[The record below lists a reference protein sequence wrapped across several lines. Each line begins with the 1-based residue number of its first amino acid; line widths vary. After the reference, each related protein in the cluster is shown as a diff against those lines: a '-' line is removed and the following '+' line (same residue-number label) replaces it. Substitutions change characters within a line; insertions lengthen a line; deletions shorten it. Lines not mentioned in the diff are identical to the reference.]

1 MRDKIYI
8 GELNGVQLDF
18 TTGTFTDIH
27 NITGHIR
34 DAVLTQSV
42 SSSITGFAASS
53 KAVYDFVT
61 GVSGYLDAHNSLYS
75 LSANSGAIAN
85 TANIVLTPEDGNS
98 ETSVIISGGV
108 GIDVA
113 RENNTIKVAHS
124 DTSTVNSFTNSSGV
138 LVQSLSF
145 DTFGHV
151 TGFTSVDLDDRYNQ
165 IGSLSLDDV
174 TDIGNVTTNSI
185 TVGDIT
191 TSQVTI
197 TGASEGKI
205 LAPSTLY
212 IDPSAH
218 NNVSGKV
225 VVLGD
230 LDVRGTT
237 TYINSTDVQIG
248 DKNIILATGAT
259 ESQADG
265 AGFTISGTEGT
276 YGSFT
281 YSSSD
286 DRFESSLPIYSTG
299 GFLGNATTAT
309 SLQTPIYVAITGDAT
324 GITTNFNGSSNL
336 TVSVEVID
344 GSHDHIIANISGL
357 QTALDSKTNN
367 TTDVIAG
374 SGLLGGG
381 VLSGNITFD
390 VGQGNGISVA
400 NDSISTVSDQSHLN
414 KIQIAEDQTNIGG
427 GTNTTYGGIVV
438 ARARGTSASAIALT
452 ENGSGSGDVITIATD
467 STLAF
472 DGIVSARDENAN
484 NADGSDSA
492 AWKVL
497 GVLEKDS
504 DSVNMI
510 LSQVTQIAKGSN
522 AQNWTITL
530 SAGTAGLALQG
541 NGQASKNI
549 VWSTTLNYNV
559 ITA

>member
-1 MRDKIYI
+1 MRDKLYI

-18 TTGTFTDIH
+18 TTGSFTDIH

-42 SSSITGFAASS
+42 SSAITGFAPSS
-53 KAVYDFVT
+53 DAIYKFVT

-75 LSANSGAIAN
+75 LSADIGATAN

-98 ETSVIISGGV
+98 ATSVLISGGN

-113 RENNTIKVAHS
+113 RNNNTITVSHT
-124 DTSTVNSFTNSSGV
+124 DTSNVNSFTNSSGV

-151 TGFTSVDLDDRYNQ
+151 TGFTSVDLDERYNQ
-165 IGSLSLDDV
+165 IGSVSLDDV

-185 TVGDIT
+185 TVGDVT
-191 TSQVTI
+191 ASKLTI
-197 TGASEGKI
+197 TGVSEGAI
-205 LAPSTLY
+205 LAPATLY
-212 IDPSAH
+212 IDPATH
-218 NNVSGKV
+218 NNIAGKV
-225 VVLGD
+225 VILGD
-230 LDVRGTT
+230 LDIRGNT

-259 ESQADG
+259 EAQADG
-265 AGFTISGTEGT
+265 AGFTISGTQGT

-281 YSSSD
+281 YSSSN

-324 GITTNFNGSSNL
+324 GITTNFDGSSNL

-357 QTALDSKTNN
+357 QSALDSKTNN

-381 VLSGNITFD
+381 VLTGNITLN
-390 VGQGNGISVA
+390 VGQGNGLSVGA
-400 NDSISTVSDQSHLN
+400 DNISTVSDQSHLN
-414 KIQIAEDQTNIGG
+414 KIQIADDQTNIGG

-438 ARARGTSASAIALT
+438 ARARGTSASAVALT
-452 ENGSGSGDVITIATD
+452 ENGSGSGDVIAIAAD
-467 STLAF
+467 STLTF
-472 DGIVSARDENAN
+472 DGIVSARNEDAN
-484 NADGSDSA
+484 NANGADSA
-492 AWKVL
+492 AWKVM

-504 DSVNMI
+504 DSVNVI

-522 AQNWTITL
+522 AQNWTISL

-541 NGQASKNI
+541 NGEASKNI
-549 VWSTTLNYNV
+549 VWSATLNYNV

>member
-1 MRDKIYI
+1 MRDKLYI

-42 SSSITGFAASS
+42 VAGTTGFAPSS
-53 KAVYDFVT
+53 DAVYKFVS

-165 IGSLSLDDV
+165 IGSVSLDDV

-212 IDPSAH
+212 IDPAAH

-309 SLQTPIYVAITGDAT
+309 SLKTPISVAITGDVT

-357 QTALDSKTNN
+357 QSALDSKTNN

-381 VLSGNITFD
+381 VLTGNITLN

-414 KIQIAEDQTNIGG
+414 KIQIADDQTNVGS
-427 GTNTTYGGIVV
+427 GTNVTYGGIVV
-438 ARARGTSASAIALT
+438 GRARSTSALAISLT
-452 ENGSGSGDVITIATD
+452 ENGSGSGDMISIATD
-467 STLAF
+467 STLTF
-472 DGIVSARDENAN
+472 EGVVTARNEDAN

-530 SAGTAGLALQG
+530 SAGTSGLALQG

>member
-1 MRDKIYI
+1 MRDKLYI

-18 TTGTFTDIH
+18 TTGSFTDIH

-42 SSSITGFAASS
+42 SSAITGFAPSS
-53 KAVYDFVT
+53 DAIYKFVT

-75 LSANSGAIAN
+75 LSADIGATAN

-98 ETSVIISGGV
+98 ATSVLISGGN

-113 RENNTIKVAHS
+113 RNNNTITVSHT
-124 DTSTVNSFTNSSGV
+124 DTSNVNSFTNSSGV

-151 TGFTSVDLDDRYNQ
+151 TGFTSVDLDERYNQ
-165 IGSLSLDDV
+165 IGSVSLDDV

-185 TVGDIT
+185 TVGDVT
-191 TSQVTI
+191 ASKLTI
-197 TGASEGKI
+197 TGVSEGAI
-205 LAPSTLY
+205 LAPATLY
-212 IDPSAH
+212 IDPATH
-218 NNVSGKV
+218 NNIAGKV
-225 VVLGD
+225 VILGD
-230 LDVRGTT
+230 LDIRGNT

-259 ESQADG
+259 EAQADG
-265 AGFTISGTEGT
+265 AGFTISGTQGT

-281 YSSSD
+281 YSSSN

-324 GITTNFNGSSNL
+324 GITTNFDGSSNL

-357 QTALDSKTNN
+357 QSALDSKTNN

-381 VLSGNITFD
+381 VLTGNITLN
-390 VGQGNGISVA
+390 VGQGNGLSVGA
-400 NDSISTVSDQSHLN
+400 DNISTVSDQSHLN
-414 KIQIAEDQTNIGG
+414 KIQIADDQTNIGG

-438 ARARGTSASAIALT
+438 ARARGTSASAVALT
-452 ENGSGSGDVITIATD
+452 ENGSGSGDVIAIAAD
-467 STLAF
+467 STLTF
-472 DGIVSARDENAN
+472 DGIVSARNEDAN
-484 NADGSDSA
+484 NANGADSA
-492 AWKVL
+492 AWKVM

-504 DSVNMI
+504 DSVNVI

-522 AQNWTITL
+522 AQNWTISL

-541 NGQASKNI
+541 NGEASKNI

>member
-1 MRDKIYI
+1 MRDKLYI

-18 TTGTFTDIH
+18 TTGSFTDIH

-42 SSSITGFAASS
+42 SSAITGFAPSS
-53 KAVYDFVT
+53 DAIYKFVT

-75 LSANSGAIAN
+75 LSADIGATAN

-98 ETSVIISGGV
+98 ATSVLISGGN

-113 RENNTIKVAHS
+113 RNNNTITVSHT
-124 DTSTVNSFTNSSGV
+124 DTSNVNSFTNSSGV

-151 TGFTSVDLDDRYNQ
+151 TGFTSVDLDERYNQ
-165 IGSLSLDDV
+165 IGSVSLDDV

-185 TVGDIT
+185 TVGDVT
-191 TSQVTI
+191 ASKLTI
-197 TGASEGKI
+197 TGVSEGAI
-205 LAPSTLY
+205 LAPATLY
-212 IDPSAH
+212 IDPATH
-218 NNVSGKV
+218 NNIAGKV
-225 VVLGD
+225 VILGD
-230 LDVRGTT
+230 LDIRGNT

-259 ESQADG
+259 EAQADG
-265 AGFTISGTEGT
+265 AGFTISGTQGT

-281 YSSSD
+281 YSSSN

-324 GITTNFNGSSNL
+324 GITTNFDGSSNL

-357 QTALDSKTNN
+357 QSALDSKTNN

-381 VLSGNITFD
+381 VLTGNITLN
-390 VGQGNGISVA
+390 VGQGNGLSVGA
-400 NDSISTVSDQSHLN
+400 DNISTVSDQSHLN
-414 KIQIAEDQTNIGG
+414 KIQIGDDQTNIGG

-438 ARARGTSASAIALT
+438 ARARGTSASAVALT
-452 ENGSGSGDVITIATD
+452 ENGSGSGDVIAIAAD
-467 STLAF
+467 STLTF
-472 DGIVSARDENAN
+472 DGIVSARNEDAN
-484 NADGSDSA
+484 NANGADSA
-492 AWKVL
+492 AWKVM

-504 DSVNMI
+504 DSVNVI

-522 AQNWTITL
+522 AQNWTISL

-541 NGQASKNI
+541 NGEASKNI